1 MWIRGS
7 CSPRRHGRISSSHNA
22 CWVFQQPNLSRNPRP
37 FCWLTATHHSRPV
50 SSALNLNWWHLVW
63 TQFYPGCV
71 KIILTSD
78 KLIVNWG
85 WASISEVV
93 QGTFQR
99 YDGNYFRI
107 GKSWL
112 LFCPVEG
119 NKIWSQNGMCPR
131 CVQRTFHIGL
141 TAGGQTESCLKH
153 DLTTG
158 VHTLWSA
165 QKNLGKKNLKGRN
178 RSCRSWRERHSS

>member
-1 MWIRGS
+1 MRQ
-7 CSPRRHGRISSSHNA
+7 GRISSSHND
-22 CWVFQQPNLSRNPRP
+22 CWVLQQPNLSRSPTS
-37 FCWLTATHHSRPV
+37 FCWLIPSHHSRPV

-63 TQFYPGCV
+63 RSLCPGCV

-78 KLIVNWG
+78 KLIVNWS

-93 QGTFQR
+93 RGTSQR
-99 YDGNYFRI
+99 CDGNDFRI

-141 TAGGQTESCLKH
+141 TAGGQTESCPKH

-158 VHTLWSA
+158 VHALGSA
-165 QKNLGKKNLKGRN
+165 QKNLGKKISKVETGSGRQGL
-178 RSCRSWRERHSS
+178 SS